1 MMRVFFSRDFYAEDN
16 QSSSKKWKRQK
27 KMGEG
32 FIAHEYLPSTWV
44 GPWGY
49 LWCCFSRRGIG
60 RYLRTVVWKIN
71 YVSFFAQHSR
81 CTETHLTQT
90 QDYIE
95 AIIYHRLRMTPMVI
109 AKIFTDKKNVACW
122 LHISM
127 VLNDTCV
134 PRFWGPGPSSPPPL

>member
-1 MMRVFFSRDFYAEDN
+1 MQKTISHPQKSGNV
-16 QSSSKKWKRQK
+16 KKRWGKVSLPMNISPLLGLVHGVLVMLFLKKRN
-27 KMGEG
+27 
-32 FIAHEYLPSTWV
+32 
-44 GPWGY
+44 
-49 LWCCFSRRGIG
+49 
-60 RYLRTVVWKIN
+60 RYLRTVIQWCEKLIT
-71 YVSFFAQHSR
+71 FPFSR
-81 CTETHLTQT
+81 SIPGTETHLTQT

-134 PRFWGPGPSSPPPL
+134 PRF

>member
-1 MMRVFFSRDFYAEDN
+1 MMRVFFTRLLCRR
-16 QSSSKKWKRQK
+16 QSVILKKVETSKKDGGRFHCPW
-27 KMGEG
+27 
-32 FIAHEYLPSTWV
+32 ISPLYLGWSM
-44 GPWGY
+44 GY
-49 LWCCFSRRGIG
+49 LWCCFSRRG
-60 RYLRTVVWKIN
+60 TVVPSAVVWKIN

-122 LHISM
+122 LQISM
-127 VLNDTCV
+127 MLNDTCV
-134 PRFWGPGPSSPPPL
+134 PRFWGPGPSSPPL